1 LDYVRQSGDR
11 MNIELSQPIIESI
24 FYKNSP
30 LHDGAA
36 IIENNYIVATR
47 AILPVSD
54 ERTIPLRF
62 GLRHRAAVGITEKT
76 DALALVV
83 SEETGAISYI
93 KNGGFILFKNSI
105 ELEQLLRSDL
115 SQ

>member
-1 LDYVRQSGDR
+1 
-11 MNIELSQPIIESI
+11 
-24 FYKNSP
+24 
-30 LHDGAA
+30 
-36 IIENNYIVATR
+36 
-47 AILPVSD
+47 
-54 ERTIPLRF
+54 
-62 GLRHRAAVGITEKT
+62 
-76 DALALVV
+76 LVV